1 MDQQHRYLPH
11 TDQDRRV
18 MLEELGLRSVAEL
31 FSDVPEVVRFRGK
44 LDIPPAMSELELLRH
59 LGQLTG
65 ANGHVDEYTCFRGAG
80 AYDHFIPC
88 AVKHITGRAEF
99 YTAYTP
105 YQPEVSQAVLQ
116 SIFEYQTLI
125 CQLTGMDVANA
136 SMYDGATAAAEAAI
150 ISSYALP
157 GRRRVV
163 VSSALHPEYR
173 QTLQTYARGPKLE
186 VVEAPCENGITA
198 ADRLGRMVNEETAC
212 VIAQQPNF
220 FGCIEDMAALGEVA
234 RASGAH
240 FVACV
245 DPVSLGILKPPG
257 EYGADFVVGE
267 GQGLGVPLGFGGPYL
282 GFFAATGRLMRRMP
296 GRIAGVT
303 VDAEGKRGF
312 VLTLQTREQHI
323 RREKATSNIC
333 SNEALCALAATVHLC
348 LLGKQGIREVAEQSL
363 KKAHYAQRELAKAG
377 YPPRFAAPFFKE
389 FAVRSPVSVERVNGE
404 LLADKIVGGAELGRW
419 YPGLADC
426 LLIAVTEKRTRQ
438 DIDRLIGRMGG
449 LR

>member
-1 MDQQHRYLPH
+1 MGFQHRYLPH
-11 TDQDRRV
+11 TDQDRQV
-18 MLEELGLRSVAEL
+18 MLEALGLRSVGEL
-31 FSDVPEVVRFRGK
+31 FADIPDAVRFRGE
-44 LDIPPAMSELELLRH
+44 LDLPPAMSELELMRH
-59 LGQLTG
+59 LADLTRG
-65 ANGHVDEYTCFRGAG
+65 NGNVDEYTCFRGAG
-80 AYDHFIPC
+80 AYDHFIPS

-125 CQLTGMDVANA
+125 CELTGMDVANA
-136 SMYDGATAAAEAAI
+136 SMYDGATAVAEAAL
-150 ISSYALP
+150 ISSYALS

-173 QTLQTYARGPKLE
+173 ETLRTYGRGPKLE
-186 VVEAPCENGITA
+186 VVEVPYEEGVTPV
-198 ADRLGRMVNEETAC
+198 DRLRRMVDEETAC

-220 FGCIEDMAALGEVA
+220 FGCIEDMAALGEAA

-245 DPVSLGILKPPG
+245 DPVSLGIMKPPG

-267 GQGLGVPLGFGGPYL
+267 GQGLGVPLGFGGPHL
-282 GFFAATGRLMRRMP
+282 GFFAATSRLIRRMP

-303 VDAEGKRGF
+303 VDAEGRRGL

-363 KKAHYAQRELAKAG
+363 KKAHYAQRGLAEAG
-377 YPPRFAAPFFKE
+377 YRPRFAAPFFKE
-389 FAVRSPVSVERVNGE
+389 FAVRSPVAVERVNQD

-419 YPGLADC
+419 YPELADS

-438 DIDRLIGRMGG
+438 EIDRLISRMEGS
-449 LR
+449 R

>member
-1 MDQQHRYLPH
+1 MSVKHRYLPN
-11 TDQDRRV
+11 TDADRRK
-18 MLEELGLRSVAEL
+18 MLEALGLRSVQEL
-31 FSDVPEVVRFRGK
+31 FADVPERVRFKGTMD
-44 LDIPPAMSELELLRH
+44 LPPALSELELVRH
-59 LGQLTG
+59 VGELAARNAT
-65 ANGHVDEYTCFRGAG
+65 VDGYVCFLGAG
-80 AYDHFIPC
+80 AYDHFIPS
-88 AVKHITGRAEF
+88 VVRHITGRAEF

-116 SIFEYQTLI
+116 SIYEYQTLI
-125 CQLTGMDVANA
+125 CELTGMEVANA

-157 GRRRVV
+157 GRRKVV
-163 VSSALHPEYR
+163 FSSALHPEYR
-173 QTLQTYARGPKLE
+173 ETLRTYARGPKLHLLE
-186 VVEAPCENGITA
+186 VPAEGGVTPV
-198 ADRLGRMVNEETAC
+198 DRLREAVDDSTAC

-220 FGCIEDMAALGEVA
+220 FGCIEDMAALGEAAHAV
-234 RASGAH
+234 GAH

-245 DPVSLGILKPPG
+245 DPISLGVLKPPG
-257 EYGADFVVGE
+257 EYGADLTVGE

-282 GFFAATGRLMRRMP
+282 GFFAATGKLTRRMP

-333 SNEALCALAATVHLC
+333 SNEALCALAATVYLC
-348 LLGKQGIREVAEQSL
+348 TMGKQGIREVAEQCL
-363 KKAHYAQRELAKAG
+363 KKAAYAAQQLEAAG
-377 YPPRFAAPFFKE
+377 FPRTFAAPFFKE
-389 FAVRSPVSVERVNGE
+389 FAVRSAVPVERVNAA
-404 LLADKIVGGAELGRW
+404 LLEDRIIGGAPLGRW
-419 YPGLADC
+419 YPELADS

-438 DIDRLIGRMGG
+438 EIDRLVARMGE

>member
-1 MDQQHRYLPH
+1 MSFQHRYLPH

-18 MLEELGLRSVAEL
+18 MLDALGIRSVEEL
-31 FSDVPEVVRFRGK
+31 FSDVPDAVRFRGK
-44 LDIPPAMSELELLRH
+44 LNIPPAMSELELMRH
-59 LGQLTG
+59 LGEL
-65 ANGHVDEYTCFRGAG
+65 ARADGHVDEYTCFRGAG
-80 AYDHFIPC
+80 AYDHFIPS

-150 ISSYALP
+150 ISSYALS

-163 VSSALHPEYR
+163 VSSAVHPEYR
-173 QTLQTYARGPKLE
+173 ETLRTYARGLKLE
-186 VVEAPCENGITA
+186 VVEVSCEEGITPV
-198 ADRLGRMVNEETAC
+198 DRLQRMVNEETAC

-220 FGCIEDMAALGEVA
+220 FGCIEDMDALGEAA
-234 RASGAH
+234 RALGAH

-267 GQGLGVPLGFGGPYL
+267 GQGLGIPLGFGGPYL
-282 GFFAATGRLMRRMP
+282 GFFAATARLIRRMP

-348 LLGKQGIREVAEQSL
+348 LLGKQGIREVAEQCL
-363 KKAHYAQRELAKAG
+363 KKAHYAQGGLASAG
-377 YPPRFAAPFFKE
+377 YPLRFAVPFFKE
-389 FAVRSPVSVERVNGE
+389 FAVRSPVAVERVNQN
-404 LLADKIVGGAELGRW
+404 LLADKIVGGAELRRW
-419 YPGLADC
+419 YPELADC

-438 DIDRLIGRMGG
+438 DIDRLIERMGG